1 MDDKS
6 RLKCPVFGE
15 AVTGRKRLSLRD
27 LDELEEDEQGNIY
40 FRGKRIAFAEDQP

>member
-1 MDDKS
+1 MDDES

-15 AVTGRKRLSLRD
+15 AVPGRKRLSLHD

-40 FRGKRIAFAEDQP
+40 FRGKRIAFVEPE